1 MKTVLWLV
9 VAGMVTIVSLVPS
22 TAVAHE
28 RKEVAGLSVLFGAE
42 PEPALTGRVQF
53 LRWRFRAID
62 SEEPFS
68 DLEDLAVVITR
79 NGQDYGPFESR
90 VSRLEPGLVQ
100 TQHIF
105 TAAGEY
111 DVVLSFRESGSE
123 DTHSVAS
130 TYLIRDRQDLEI
142 P

>member
-9 VAGMVTIVSLVPS
+9 VAGVVTIVSLVPS
-22 TAVAHE
+22 LAIAHE

-53 LRWRFRAID
+53 LRWRFRTVD

-79 NGQDYGPFESR
+79 DGQDHGPFESR
-90 VSRLEPGLVQ
+90 MSQRDPGLVQ

-105 TAAGEY
+105 TAPGEY
-111 DVVLSFRESGSE
+111 GVVLSFRKSGSE
-123 DTHSVAS
+123 ETHSVAF
-130 TYLIRDRQDLEI
+130 TYRIRDRRDLEI

>member
-9 VAGMVTIVSLVPS
+9 VAGVVTIVSLVPS
-22 TAVAHE
+22 LAIAHE

-53 LRWRFRAID
+53 LRWRFRTVD

-79 NGQDYGPFESR
+79 DGQDHGPFESR
-90 VSRLEPGLVQ
+90 VSRRDPGLVQ

-105 TAAGEY
+105 TAPGEY
-111 DVVLSFRESGSE
+111 DVVLSFRKSGSE
-123 DTHSVAS
+123 ETHSVAF
-130 TYLIRDRQDLEI
+130 TYRIRDRRDLEI

>member
-9 VAGMVTIVSLVPS
+9 VAGTVTIVSLVPS
-22 TAVAHE
+22 AAVAHE

-42 PEPALTGRVQF
+42 PEPALTGRVPF
-53 LRWRFRAID
+53 LRWRFRTVG
-62 SEEPFS
+62 SEEPFG

-79 NGQDYGPFESR
+79 NGEDYGPFESR
-90 VSRLEPGLVQ
+90 VSPRDPGLVQ

-105 TAAGEY
+105 TAPGEY
-111 DVVLSFRESGSE
+111 DVVLSFRRSGSE
-123 DTHSVAS
+123 DTHTVAF
-130 TYLIRDRQDLEI
+130 TYRIRDRRDLEI

>member
-9 VAGMVTIVSLVPS
+9 VAGVVTTVSLVPS
-22 TAVAHE
+22 LAIAHE
-28 RKEVAGLSVLFGAE
+28 RKEVAGMSVLFGAE

-53 LRWRFRAID
+53 LRWRFRTVD

-79 NGQDYGPFESR
+79 DGQDHGPFESR
-90 VSRLEPGLVQ
+90 VFRRDPGLVQ

-105 TAAGEY
+105 TAPGEY
-111 DVVLSFRESGSE
+111 VVVLSFRKSGSE
-123 DTHSVAS
+123 ETHSVAF
-130 TYLIRDRQDLEI
+130 TYRIRDRRDLEI